1 MGTSLPPT
9 TSLES
14 ELYLALTMLAHHHVM
29 KTRDNMSA
37 VIAGLQ
43 REHGLLTAFLE
54 TCASVRI
61 IFGLIFCV
69 VLAGALMLFSAIV
82 NS

>member
-1 MGTSLPPT
+1 
-9 TSLES
+9 
-14 ELYLALTMLAHHHVM
+14 M

-37 VIAGLQ
+37 VIEGLQ

-69 VLAGALMLFSAIV
+69 VLTGALMLFSAIV

>member
-1 MGTSLPPT
+1 
-9 TSLES
+9 
-14 ELYLALTMLAHHHVM
+14 MLAHHHVM

-54 TCASVRI
+54 ACASVRI